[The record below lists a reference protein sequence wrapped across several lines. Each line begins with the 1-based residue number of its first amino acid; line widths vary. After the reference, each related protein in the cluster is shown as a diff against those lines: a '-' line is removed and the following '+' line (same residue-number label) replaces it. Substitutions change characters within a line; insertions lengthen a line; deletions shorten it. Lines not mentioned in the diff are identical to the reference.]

1 MKNRF
6 PRLALF
12 LLAMLAASLA
22 VSVTSALGHG
32 GGRGGGPGGGPG
44 GASANELVAEAAEQL
59 DVTTAQL
66 RTAIV
71 NAAIARIDE
80 AVEDED
86 VEAED
91 ADELKERARDN
102 LRYAMKISRTRVV
115 AANLD
120 ITAAKLN
127 TGFRAA
133 RKALVTAR
141 IDKAVEDGDLDSEEA
156 AELKE
161 ELAETRLPG
170 YKAIGLGL
178 RGFGLGL
185 GPGGFG
191 CRR

>member
-12 LLAMLAASLA
+12 VLAMLAASLA
-22 VSVTSALGHG
+22 VSVTSALSHG
-32 GGRGGGPGGGPG
+32 GGRGGGPGGAN
-44 GASANELVAEAAEQL
+44 ASELVTEAAEQL
-59 DVTTAQL
+59 DVTAARL

-120 ITAAKLN
+120 ITAAQLN

-133 RKALVTAR
+133 RKALITAR
-141 IDKAVEDGDLDSEEA
+141 IDEAVEDGDLDAEEA
-156 AELKE
+156 AELKQ
-161 ELAETRLPG
+161 ELDEVRLPG
-170 YKAIGLGL
+170 YK
-178 RGFGLGL
+178 RTGFGLRRFGPGFGGL
-185 GPGGFG
+185 G
-191 CRR
+191 CRS

>member
-6 PRLALF
+6 PGLGLF
-12 LLAMLAASLA
+12 VLAMLAASLA

-32 GGRGGGPGGGPG
+32 GGRGGGGLGGT
-44 GASANELVAEAAEQL
+44 SANELVAEAAEQL

-120 ITAAKLN
+120 ITAARLN
-127 TGFRAA
+127 TAFRAA
-133 RKALVTAR
+133 RKALITAR
-141 IDKAVEDGDLDSEEA
+141 IDEAVEDGDLEADEA

-161 ELAETRLPG
+161 ELAEARLPG
-170 YKAIGLGL
+170 YQPAAFGRGFGP
-178 RGFGLGL
+178 RGFGLGF
-185 GPGGFG
+185 GAFG

>member
-12 LLAMLAASLA
+12 VLAILAASLA

-32 GGRGGGPGGGPG
+32 GGRGGGGGPG
-44 GASANELVAEAAEQL
+44 GASANELVAEAAERL
-59 DVTTAQL
+59 DVTTARL

-71 NAAIARIDE
+71 NAAIARVDE

-91 ADELKERARDN
+91 ADELKERARDS

-120 ITAAKLN
+120 ITTAKLN
-127 TGFRAA
+127 TAFRSA
-133 RKALVTAR
+133 RKALITDR
-141 IDKAVEDGDLDSEEA
+141 IDEAVEDGDLDADEA

-161 ELAETRLPG
+161 ELAEARLPG
-170 YKAIGLGL
+170 YKRTGFGL
-178 RGFGLGL
+178 RGFG
-185 GPGGFG
+185 PGFG
-191 CRR
+191 SFGFRR

>member
-12 LLAMLAASLA
+12 VLAMLAASLA
-22 VSVTSALGHG
+22 VSVTSALAHG

-44 GASANELVAEAAEQL
+44 GANASELVTEAAEQL
-59 DVTTAQL
+59 DVTAARL

-133 RKALVTAR
+133 RKALITAR
-141 IDKAVEDGDLDSEEA
+141 IDEAVEDGDLDAEEA
-156 AELKE
+156 AELKQ
-161 ELAETRLPG
+161 ELDEVRLPG
-170 YKAIGLGL
+170 YK
-178 RGFGLGL
+178 RTGFGLRRFGPGFGGL
-185 GPGGFG
+185 G
-191 CRR
+191 CRS

>member
-12 LLAMLAASLA
+12 ALAMLMASLA
-22 VSVTSALGHG
+22 VSVTSALAHG
-32 GGRGGGPGGGPG
+32 GGRGGGGLG

-71 NAAIARIDE
+71 NAAIARVNE

-91 ADELKERARDN
+91 AEELKERARDS
-102 LRYAMKISRTRVV
+102 LRHAMKISRTRVV

-120 ITAAKLN
+120 ITAARLN
-127 TGFRAA
+127 TAFRSA
-133 RKALVTAR
+133 RKALITAR
-141 IDKAVEDGDLDSEEA
+141 IDEAVEDGDLDAEEA
-156 AELKE
+156 AELKQ
-161 ELAETRLPG
+161 ELEETRLPG
-170 YKAIGLGL
+170 YKLTGFGL
-178 RGFGLGL
+178 RGFGGPGL
-185 GPGGFG
+185 GGFG